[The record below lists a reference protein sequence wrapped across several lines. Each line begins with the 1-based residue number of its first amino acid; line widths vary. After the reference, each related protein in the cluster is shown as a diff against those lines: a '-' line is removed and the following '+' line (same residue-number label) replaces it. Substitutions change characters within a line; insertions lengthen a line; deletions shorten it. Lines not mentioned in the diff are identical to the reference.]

1 MRTLNEDLS
10 MFIGTGMR
18 AVSMFIGT
26 GMRAVSMFIGTGM
39 RAEYLYSLSFINES
53 CIINC
58 EESLSIVC

>member
-1 MRTLNEDLS
+1 MRTLNEDL
-10 MFIGTGMR
+10 
-18 AVSMFIGT
+18 SMFIGT